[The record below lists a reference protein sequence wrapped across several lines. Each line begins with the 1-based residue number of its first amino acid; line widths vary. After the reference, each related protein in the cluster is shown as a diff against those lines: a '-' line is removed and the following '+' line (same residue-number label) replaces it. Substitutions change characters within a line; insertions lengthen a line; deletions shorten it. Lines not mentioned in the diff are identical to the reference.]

1 MLQVIN
7 NTQDLPESECP
18 QGSWDSSLSTKW
30 VVWRALVGNPA
41 PWICLVTFSSYSLC
55 YFYLFRFTLD
65 LVPISH
71 LWLKVLVCEEKGS
84 WKKILF
90 FCTLQTFPDLFFFFF
105 FSPFITF
112 PFQRP
117 QSVSNLLHF
126 QSLFGLHCNYLGR
139 KFKFLIMVLWQYR
152 LKISIFWGLVKLPS
166 IGSVNRN
173 YS

>member
-18 QGSWDSSLSTKW
+18 QGSCKTVLIYEVSGLESLSGKS
-30 VVWRALVGNPA
+30 A

-71 LWLKVLVCEEKGS
+71 LWLKVLVWGKG
-84 WKKILF
+84 KLGRRF
-90 FCTLQTFPDLFFFFF
+90 FSFVLCKPFQTFFFFF
-105 FSPFITF
+105 FPFYNISIPGPPERLKSSAF
-112 PFQRP
+112 PIPCSAFT
-117 QSVSNLLHF
+117 VII
-126 QSLFGLHCNYLGR
+126 LG